1 MNGRDDMITVKTLS
15 HGMMGTNTY
24 LVKDERGNAFVVD
37 PAVFDRRLEEFL
49 GTEKVKALDYILL
62 THGHF
67 DHITGVSELKEKY
80 GGKIVIH
87 KDDEKAFWDKTV
99 SLSAQFG
106 TAQKYPERA
115 DITVEDGD
123 TLSFSDKEIK
133 VIHTPGH
140 TVGGVCY
147 IIENEMF
154 SGDTLFKGS
163 IGRSDFPGGNMLTLV
178 RSVGKLK
185 KLGVNYNVY
194 PGHGD
199 STTMDYENKTNPF
212 CKFAK

>member
-1 MNGRDDMITVKTLS
+1 MNGRSNDMNYTVKTLS
-15 HGMMGTNTY
+15 HGSLGTNTY
-24 LVKDERGNAFVVD
+24 LVKDEKGRAFVVD
-37 PAVFDRRLEEFL
+37 VAAFDKELVALLEQENV
-49 GTEKVKALDYILL
+49 TKLDYILL

-67 DHITGVSELKEKY
+67 DHITGVKELKEKI

-87 KDDEKAFWDKTV
+87 KDDEKSFSDKTF
-99 SLSAQFG
+99 SLSASVEG
-106 TAQKYPERA
+106 YPEKA

-123 TLSFSDKEIK
+123 TLPFSSGEIK

-147 IIENEMF
+147 ILENEMF

-163 IGRSDFPGGNMLTLV
+163 IGRSDFKGGDMLTLI

-194 PGHGD
+194 PGHGE

>member
-1 MNGRDDMITVKTLS
+1 MFTVKALS

-24 LVKDERGNAFVVD
+24 LVKDGKGKAFVVD
-37 PAVFDRRLEEFL
+37 PAAFDGRLEALLEA
-49 GTEKVKALDYILL
+49 EKVKELQYILL

-67 DHITGVSELKEKY
+67 DHITGVKELKERY

-87 KDDEKAFWDKTV
+87 KDDEKAFWDESA
-99 SLSAQFG
+99 SLSSSFG
-106 TAQKYPERA
+106 TPQNYPEKA

-123 TLSFSDKEIK
+123 ALPFSESEIK

-147 IIENEMF
+147 ALGNELF

-163 IGRSDFPGGNMLTLV
+163 IGRSDFPGGNMLTLI

>member
-1 MNGRDDMITVKTLS
+1 MSYTVKTLS

-24 LVKDERGNAFVVD
+24 LVKDEKGSVLVVD
-37 PAVFDRRLEEFL
+37 PAVFDAKLEEL
-49 GTEKVKALDYILL
+49 LKSENVTSLDYILL

-87 KDDEKAFWDKTV
+87 KDDEKAFWDDNV
-99 SLSAQFG
+99 SLSGSFG
-106 TAQKYPERA
+106 TPANYPEKA

-123 TLSFSDKEIK
+123 TLPFSYDEIK

-147 IIENEMF
+147 ALGDNLF

-163 IGRSDFPGGNMLTLV
+163 IGRSDFPGGNMLTLI

-185 KLGVNYNVY
+185 KLGINYSVY
-194 PGHGD
+194 PGHGE
-199 STTMDYENKTNPF
+199 STTFDYENKTNPF

>member
-1 MNGRDDMITVKTLS
+1 MSYTVKILS

-24 LVKDERGNAFVVD
+24 LVKDEKGSVLVVD
-37 PAVFDRRLEEFL
+37 PAVFDAKLEEL
-49 GTEKVKALDYILL
+49 LKSENVTSLDYILL

-67 DHITGVSELKEKY
+67 DHITGASELKEKY

-87 KDDEKAFWDKTV
+87 KEDEKAFWDDNV
-99 SLSAQFG
+99 SLSGSFG
-106 TAQKYPERA
+106 TPSNYPEKA

-123 TLSFSDKEIK
+123 TLPFSDGEIK

-147 IIENEMF
+147 ALGDNLF

-163 IGRSDFPGGNMLTLV
+163 IGRSDFPGGNMLTLI
-178 RSVGKLK
+178 K
-185 KLGVNYNVY
+185 KRRQ
-194 PGHGD
+194 
-199 STTMDYENKTNPF
+199 
-212 CKFAK
+212 A

>member
-1 MNGRDDMITVKTLS
+1 MSYEVKSITL
-15 HGMMGTNTY
+15 GMMGTNTY
-24 LVKDERGNAFVVD
+24 LVKDEKGKAFVVD
-37 PAVFDRRLEEFL
+37 PAVFDGKLEAFL
-49 GTEKVKALDYILL
+49 EKENVNSLEYILL

-67 DHITGVSELKEKY
+67 DHIMGVKELKEKY

-87 KDDEKAFWDKTV
+87 KKDEIAFTDSTV
-99 SLSAQFG
+99 SLSSRFDSPINC
-106 TAQKYPERA
+106 PEKA

-123 TLSFSDKEIK
+123 TLPFSKGEIK

-140 TVGGVCY
+140 TEGGVCY
-147 IIENEMF
+147 ILENEMF

>member
-1 MNGRDDMITVKTLS
+1 MFTVKTLS

-24 LVKDERGNAFVVD
+24 LVKNEKGSAFVVD
-37 PAVFDRRLEEFL
+37 PAAFDEKLQALLKSENV
-49 GTEKVKALDYILL
+49 TELTYILL

-99 SLSAQFG
+99 SLSSQFG
-106 TAQKYPERA
+106 TAQNYPERA
-115 DITVEDGD
+115 DITVADGD
-123 TLSFSDKEIK
+123 TIAFDGAEIK

-140 TVGGVCY
+140 TIGGVCY
-147 IIENEMF
+147 ILENEMF

-163 IGRSDFPGGNMLTLV
+163 VGRSDFPGGNALTLL

-185 KLGVNYNVY
+185 KMGVNYNIY
-194 PGHGD
+194 PGHGE
-199 STTMDYENKTNPF
+199 STTMDYEKETNPF